1 MRIWRVLIIPDAYF
15 GDYSGAYVTQVAK
28 QLLMEIGCVVAI
40 YSDEVEGDSIEK
52 DGTQIYFRY
61 KFSFF
66 ANWIQNKHKRNY
78 EKVLDKFKPDVIFTI
93 GSVTNKNILF
103 WSMARKKGIKVISKI
118 FMQDFFCNNY
128 YANDAK
134 GLCTK
139 CLEYGFKY
147 ALCKRCVR
155 STNNGPLGFVKKIN
169 ATINRYRLQKELTKI
184 DAVITSSQQQIE
196 FYVRYGIPREHCY
209 KTPLYFNGDKLDK
222 YKSTMGD
229 YFVFVAQNRID
240 KGIHFLK
247 DILAHCNSNVK
258 VIAAYANQK
267 SIDYALSHYGLQPYV
282 DKGILKMRNECT
294 WKTDLGELIAAS
306 RGIINPSIWPSTT
319 EFVLLEVLG
328 LKKPIFVFN
337 VGIHPEIIKSG
348 TNGFVSNTP
357 AEMASQ
363 INELSKNDSL
373 YELVSEGARI
383 LYSQLTNKE
392 NWKSTLLDILNK

>member
-28 QLLMEIGCVVAI
+28 QLLMEIGCIVAI
-40 YSDEVEGDSIEK
+40 YSDEVDEDSIEK
-52 DGTQIYFRY
+52 DGTRIYFRY
-61 KFSFF
+61 RYSFLS
-66 ANWIQNKHKRNY
+66 NWIQKKYKRNY
-78 EKVLDKFKPDVIFTI
+78 DKVLSNFKPNVIFTI
-93 GSVTNKNILF
+93 GSVTNKNIVF

-139 CLEYGFKY
+139 CLDYGFKY
-147 ALCKRCVR
+147 ALYKRCVR
-155 STNNGPLGFVKKIN
+155 STDNTPWGFVKKLN

-209 KTPLYFNGDKLDK
+209 KTPLYFNGEKLDK

-240 KGIHFLK
+240 KGIHLLK
-247 DILAHCNSNVK
+247 DILGYCCLNVK
-258 VIAAYANQK
+258 IVAAYANQK
-267 SIDYALSHYGLQPYV
+267 SIDYALSHFGLQPYV
-282 DKGILKMRNECT
+282 DRGVLEMKNECT
-294 WKTDLGELIAAS
+294 WKTDLGDLIAAS
-306 RGIINPSIWPSTT
+306 RGVINPSIWPSTT

-328 LKKPIFVFN
+328 LKKPIFTFN

-348 TNGFVSNTP
+348 INGFVSNTP
-357 AEMASQ
+357 AEMAAQ
-363 INELSKNDSL
+363 INELSRNKSL
-373 YELVSEGARI
+373 YEEVSEGAGV

-392 NWKSTLLDILNK
+392 KWKHVLLNILDK